1 MQRWSMLH
9 ADLEHA
15 TAVGGLIPAS
25 AGIGTLFV
33 VSTAYTLLARS
44 RGPGSRRAHADPAG
58 GGIVARP
65 SPAQNCTQPTALRI
79 PGGPSMVCDLRLM
92 CYPGTT

>member
-44 RGPGSRRAHADPAG
+44 RGPA
-58 GGIVARP
+58 VAARV
-65 SPAQNCTQPTALRI
+65 AAEPTPIQQAAE
-79 PGGPSMVCDLRLM
+79 
-92 CYPGTT
+92 